1 MYEPQCLSSSSLS
14 CDFTDNVSVFGTY
27 QLRVRAELHGETSDW
42 VETKNV
48 SVDEKSKS
56 SNLSSYIFMLILNLL
71 AVEKLVSD
79 STKVWLGHS
88 RTIKMFFF
96 LFSGPRDKLII
107 IGRMSLKYHTYSA
120 FKKVFRAHFHETQGL
135 QIFTIP
141 GSHLDR
147 HSSHF
152 GCLK

>member
-56 SNLSSYIFMLILNLL
+56 SNLSTYIFMLILNLL

-88 RTIKMFFF
+88 RTIK
-96 LFSGPRDKLII
+96 I
-107 IGRMSLKYHTYSA
+107 Y
-120 FKKVFRAHFHETQGL
+120 
-135 QIFTIP
+135 IF
-141 GSHLDR
+141 
-147 HSSHF
+147 
-152 GCLK
+152 

>member
-56 SNLSSYIFMLILNLL
+56 SNLSTYIFRIYF
-71 AVEKLVSD
+71 E
-79 STKVWLGHS
+79 
-88 RTIKMFFF
+88 
-96 LFSGPRDKLII
+96 FSGPRDKLII

-120 FKKVFRAHFHETQGL
+120 FKKVFSAHFHETQGL